1 MVFPIHSFLSPTS
14 PFPTRWLPR
23 LVRHFSC
30 GTMRM
35 LRLPSARPLALGF
48 LRTTVTSLTP
58 FLSLA
63 SGSWS
68 CSRCAWALVYRSR
81 HMLRFFLQ
89 EEASRISQVPRVPF
103 RAFAL
108 LSDPGRISTPSLLR
122 RFDSAPAVQTTKAP
136 TSGHY
141 FEAQSHG
148 LAPAPYASCRHR
160 CQLRN
165 VRFRLVASLC
175 RVGFFTHWV
184 PVLCFRV
191 LFSIRLH
198 ALPHILGLLDATATP
213 ELLILLV

>member
-148 LAPAPYASCRHR
+148 FSSRSI
-160 CQLRN
+160 
-165 VRFRLVASLC
+165 RFVPASLPTTQC
-175 RVGFFTHWV
+175 SLPAGGQPLPGGILYPLGPCIVFPSLVFYSITCSSSHSGFT
-184 PVLCFRV
+184 
-191 LFSIRLH
+191 
-198 ALPHILGLLDATATP
+198 
-213 ELLILLV
+213 

>member
-35 LRLPSARPLALGF
+35 LRLPTARPLALGF

-148 LAPAPYASCRHR
+148 FSSRSI
-160 CQLRN
+160 
-165 VRFRLVASLC
+165 RFVPASLPTTQC
-175 RVGFFTHWV
+175 SLPAGGQPLPGGILYPLGPCIVFPSLVFYSITCSSSHSGFT
-184 PVLCFRV
+184 
-191 LFSIRLH
+191 
-198 ALPHILGLLDATATP
+198 
-213 ELLILLV
+213 

>member
-1 MVFPIHSFLSPTS
+1 
-14 PFPTRWLPR
+14 
-23 LVRHFSC
+23 
-30 GTMRM
+30 M
-35 LRLPSARPLALGF
+35 LRLPTARPLALGF

-148 LAPAPYASCRHR
+148 FSSR
-160 CQLRN
+160 
-165 VRFRLVASLC
+165 
-175 RVGFFTHWV
+175 
-184 PVLCFRV
+184 
-191 LFSIRLH
+191 SIRFVPGI
-198 ALPHILGLLDATATP
+198 AADYAMFASGWWPAFAGWDSLPTGSLYCVSESCFLFDYMLFLTFWVYLTRLQLLTSLKLD
-213 ELLILLV
+213 V